1 MDMTS
6 TDSQRP
12 VPVTAPPTSQLHLV
26 RRLLE
31 DGLHGRKADYVQAL
45 VSMVVVAVATATL
58 AWLMRH
64 VVNDVL
70 VARNQSVMW
79 LTAAAVLATSLL
91 RGFADYRQTVLLA
104 TVGNDLVANL
114 QRRIFDKVLS
124 LSVDNLARAH
134 SAKLV
139 NRLITH
145 AGAARNV
152 LVRVSTSV
160 GCDLL
165 TVLLLVAVML
175 AQDAVMGFAALL
187 IGPLAIVGLNRIMG
201 RIRELATR
209 EQQSTAGVI
218 QSMQEAVQ
226 GMRTVKSYTAERS
239 MRDRFDIAAL
249 DSRDRADGVVRIRA
263 WTSPL
268 MEGLGGGLIAAI
280 ILYAGW
286 QVVAASK
293 SPGEF
298 MAFILA
304 FLLAYEPAKRLAK
317 AHVLLQRDIVGI
329 EKMYEFLD
337 QPEPEP
343 MHDPRPSLTNGS
355 GRVSFA
361 DVSFGYDRERPVLK
375 GVSLIVEHGETTALV
390 GASGAGKSTIA
401 ALLQGFYQP
410 WAGTISIGDTD
421 IGSVNRDSLRR
432 NVAVVSQE
440 ATVFAG
446 TIRQNI
452 ALGRPGASDAEIE
465 AAAEAACATEF
476 IEALPLGFDTP
487 IGERGSTLSGGQ
499 LQRICIARAILKD
512 APILILDE
520 ATSALDADSERH
532 IQTAL
537 RHLMQGRTTL
547 VIAHRRSTIERANRI
562 CVLVGGRVEASG
574 TPDQLLATS
583 PAYRLLFGAT
593 ADSN

>member
-1 MDMTS
+1 MTS
-6 TDSQRP
+6 TDSQQRATTRP
-12 VPVTAPPTSQLHLV
+12 VGWLPAV
-26 RRLLE
+26 RRLLA
-31 DGLHGRKADYVQAL
+31 DGVRGRMADYAQAVIFMIL
-45 VSMVVVAVATATL
+45 VAVATAAL

-70 VARNQSVMW
+70 IARNQSVMW
-79 LTAAAVLATSLL
+79 LTAGAVLATSLL

-104 TVGNDLVANL
+104 TVGNDLVADL

-124 LSVDNLARAH
+124 SSVDELQSTH

-152 LVRVSTSV
+152 VIRVSTSV
-160 GCDLL
+160 GCDLV
-165 TVLLLVAVML
+165 TVLLLAAVMV
-175 AQDAVMGFAALL
+175 AQDVVMGLVALL
-187 IGPLAIVGLNRIMG
+187 IGPLAIFGLNRIMG

-218 QSMQEAVQ
+218 QSMQETVQ
-226 GMRTVKSYTAERS
+226 GVRVVKSYTAERS
-239 MRDRFDIAAL
+239 MQARFAAAAEE
-249 DSRDRADGVVRIRA
+249 SRDRANSVVRIRA

-268 MEGLGGGLIAAI
+268 MEGLGGGLIACL

-286 QVVAASK
+286 QVVASGK

-329 EKMYEFLD
+329 ERMYEFLD
-337 QPEPEP
+337 QAEPEP
-343 MHDPRPSLTNGS
+343 ARDQRPDLTTGS

-361 DVSFGYDRERPVLK
+361 DVTFGYDCEQGVLK
-375 GVSLIVEHGETTALV
+375 GVSLVAEPGKTTALV

-401 ALLQGFYQP
+401 SLLQGFYQP
-410 WAGTISIGDTD
+410 WSGEIRIGDTS
-421 IGSVNRDSLRR
+421 IEAVNRESLRR
-432 NVAVVSQE
+432 NVAVVSQD

-446 TIRQNI
+446 TIGQNI
-452 ALGRPGASDAEIE
+452 ALGRPAATNAEIE
-465 AAAEAACATEF
+465 AAAEAACATPF
-476 IEALPLGFDTP
+476 IAALPLGLDTP

-499 LQRICIARAILKD
+499 LQRICIARAMLKD

-520 ATSALDADSERH
+520 ATSALDAESERH

-537 RHLMQGRTTL
+537 RHLTRGRTTL
-547 VIAHRRSTIERANRI
+547 VIAHRRSTIERADRI
-562 CVLVGGRVEASG
+562 CVLVGGRVEATGSH
-574 TPDQLLATS
+574 DELLTTS
-583 PAYRLLFGAT
+583 ASYRLLFGAT
-593 ADSN
+593 ADSS

>member
-1 MDMTS
+1 MTS
-6 TDSQRP
+6 SDGQRQA
-12 VPVTAPPTSQLHLV
+12 TGSASQLHLV
-26 RRLLE
+26 RRLLG
-31 DGLHGRKADYVQAL
+31 DGLQGRRADYAQAL
-45 VSMVVVAVATATL
+45 AAMIVVAIATAAL
-58 AWLMRH
+58 AWMMRH

-70 VARNQSVMW
+70 VGRNQSVMW
-79 LTAAAVLATSLL
+79 LTAGAVLATSLL

-104 TVGNDLVANL
+104 TIGNDLVADL

-124 LSVDNLARAH
+124 LSVDDLTRAH

-165 TVLLLVAVML
+165 TVVLLVAVML
-175 AQDAVMGFAALL
+175 AQDAVMGLVALL

-218 QSMQEAVQ
+218 QSMQETVQ

-239 MRDRFDIAAL
+239 MRDRFDTAAR
-249 DSRDRADGVVRIRA
+249 DSRERANSVVRIRA

-268 MEGLGGGLIAAI
+268 MEGLGGGLIAAV

-329 EKMYEFLD
+329 ERMYEFLD

-343 MHDPRPSLTNGS
+343 IRDPRPDLITGS

-361 DVSFGYDRERPVLK
+361 DVSFGYDPERPVLK
-375 GVSLIVEHGETTALV
+375 GVSLVVEHGETTALV

-410 WAGTISIGDTD
+410 WAGTISIGDTE
-421 IGSVNRDSLRR
+421 IGSINRDSLRR

-465 AAAEAACATEF
+465 AAAAAACATEF
-476 IEALPLGFDTP
+476 IGALPLGLDTP

-532 IQTAL
+532 IQMAL
-537 RHLMQGRTTL
+537 RHLMRGRTTL

-574 TPDQLLATS
+574 TPGELLATS
-583 PAYRLLFGAT
+583 GAYRVLFGAT
-593 ADSN
+593 AESS

>member
-1 MDMTS
+1 MTS

-12 VPVTAPPTSQLHLV
+12 ATDMAAPARQLPLV
-26 RRLLE
+26 RRLFG
-31 DGLHGRKADYVQAL
+31 DGLHGRTANYLQAL
-45 VSMVVVAVATATL
+45 VAMIVVAVATAAL

-79 LTAAAVLATSLL
+79 LTAAAVLAISLI

-104 TVGNDLVANL
+104 AVGNDLVVDL

-145 AGAARNV
+145 ASAARNV

-165 TVLLLVAVML
+165 TVVLLVLVML
-175 AQDAVMGFAALL
+175 AQDAVMGLAALL
-187 IGPLAIVGLNRIMG
+187 IGPLAILGLNRIMG

-218 QSMQEAVQ
+218 QSMQETVQ

-239 MRDRFDIAAL
+239 MRHRFDLAAL
-249 DSRDRADGVVRIRA
+249 DSRERADGVVRIRA

-268 MEGLGGGLIAAI
+268 MEGLGGGLIASI

-343 MHDPRPSLTNGS
+343 IDDPRPDLTVAS

-375 GVSLIVEHGETTALV
+375 GVSLTVEHGETTALV

-452 ALGRPGASDAEIE
+452 GLGRPGASDAEIE
-465 AAAEAACATEF
+465 TAAEAACATEF
-476 IEALPLGFDTP
+476 IGALPLGFDTP

-537 RHLMQGRTTL
+537 RRLTRGRTTL

-562 CVLVGGRVEASG
+562 CVLVDGRVEASG
-574 TPDQLLATS
+574 TPDELLAAS

-593 ADSN
+593 ADSS